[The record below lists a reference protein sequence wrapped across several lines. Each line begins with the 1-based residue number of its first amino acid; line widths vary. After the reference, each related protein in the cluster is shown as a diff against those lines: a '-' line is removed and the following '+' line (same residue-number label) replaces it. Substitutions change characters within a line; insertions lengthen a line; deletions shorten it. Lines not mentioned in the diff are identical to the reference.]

1 MSLYIAKCGRE
12 ISKSGS
18 AATTGYRDDPDCAG
32 CPYRLA
38 YGPYSWDEDRHAM
51 VTDVKGHECRVTRE
65 MTWETGLQGDKKGKN
80 SLHILSLDFDFLE
93 RVTAWIRE
101 SYPEQ
106 ELSCC
111 AFNRQRIRSAEYESS
126 GRYSFGI
133 YPAGNRLG
141 IAAKAKLLET
151 FFDADGHR
159 LDMTPEEEK
168 QKIFRDID
176 EGRAAAKKKEKNMDY
191 IVAECSRNGSTYAWA
206 RNTFWVWDK
215 NVKKWFESGFA
226 RELFEKAKAKDPI
239 LTETDYFTFSD
250 EFVGMDDW
258 EISTEMLA
266 ALEQATKGE
275 MAPGE
280 EVSAD
285 EVSTSSVAAVAA
297 PPSPQGEGLAAF
309 DYTGLSEKTVA
320 TLHVAE
326 KMIKDARKQYILDV
340 ADAVGLAHD
349 ELCGTGVRNSDTGKF
364 EKQEDTFRAWCASMG
379 ISRTT
384 AYQLLQVSELFC
396 GSTPN
401 EQKVLEQASPS
412 LLYAAAKPSAPAELV
427 QQVKDG
433 DIKTHK
439 EFREMEAAWKAA
451 EKRAEDLKA
460 ELISRDADVSRLAA
474 DAEKAERERDQK
486 AEALRASQEYARK
499 AEARAVVAERE
510 AAQAKRKVDQQEEM
524 LEELQDL
531 YDEKRIQLEDLQAA
545 SAAPVEAVMADQE
558 EIDRRV
564 KAKVDAWV
572 EEEEAKWEELCQS
585 QEKKI
590 SRLEKE
596 SGMAGHIRAMTRMV
610 DSLLNGLLDDVLH
623 EEAPDLHI
631 VNAAYDLYKALDY
644 WCDRFFEFVEG
655 DTRHDDDDE

>member
-1 MSLYIAKCGRE
+1 
-12 ISKSGS
+12 
-18 AATTGYRDDPDCAG
+18 
-32 CPYRLA
+32 
-38 YGPYSWDEDRHAM
+38 
-51 VTDVKGHECRVTRE
+51 
-65 MTWETGLQGDKKGKN
+65 
-80 SLHILSLDFDFLE
+80 
-93 RVTAWIRE
+93 
-101 SYPEQ
+101 
-106 ELSCC
+106 
-111 AFNRQRIRSAEYESS
+111 
-126 GRYSFGI
+126 
-133 YPAGNRLG
+133 
-141 IAAKAKLLET
+141 
-151 FFDADGHR
+151 
-159 LDMTPEEEK
+159 
-168 QKIFRDID
+168 
-176 EGRAAAKKKEKNMDY
+176 MDY
-191 IVAECSRNGSTYAWA
+191 IISECSKNGSTYAWT

-239 LTETDYFTFSD
+239 LTETDYFTMSD
-250 EFVGMDDW
+250 EFIGMDDW
-258 EISTEMLA
+258 EVTAEMLA

-309 DYTGLSEKTVA
+309 DYSGLSEKTVA

-412 LLYAAAKPSAPAELV
+412 LLYAAAKPSAPAQLV

-433 DIKTHK
+433 DITTHK
-439 EFREMEAAWKAA
+439 QYQALLAQLKA
-451 EKRAEDLKA
+451 EQERADDLKA
-460 ELISRDADVSRLAA
+460 ELTSRDEDVSRLAA

-510 AAQAKRKVDQQEEM
+510 AAQAKRKVGEQEGM
-524 LEELQDL
+524 LEELMGL

-545 SAAPVEAVMADQE
+545 PAAPVEAVMADPE
-558 EIDRRV
+558 EIDRR
-564 KAKVDAWV
+564 AQEKVDAWV
-572 EEEEAKWEELCQS
+572 EEEEAKWKERYREQ
-585 QEKKI
+585 QQKI

-596 SGMAGHIRAMTRMV
+596 SGMAGRVLAVAHAVDDLLKGLAEDLSDHGIDLNAVTPINDLSAMLGDWADGFYAAV
-610 DSLLNGLLDDVLH
+610 NDD
-623 EEAPDLHI
+623 ED
-631 VNAAYDLYKALDY
+631 
-644 WCDRFFEFVEG
+644 
-655 DTRHDDDDE
+655 DDDDE